1 MVPAYEIIY
10 SRRYSLEN
18 GSESP
23 ESSKKIKVD
32 TSFSKRIER
41 SIRLSEDYEVDTD
54 ILLYPD
60 CFRVILWLPYAL
72 YEGQIKQTLSSLI
85 SDAISLS
92 FQADMQSLYRFILS
106 LEFSR

>member
-10 SRRYSLEN
+10 SRRYSNEIDT
-18 GSESP
+18 ESP
-23 ESSKKIKVD
+23 ESAKKIKDD
-32 TSFSKRIER
+32 TSFSERIER
-41 SIRLSEDYEVDTD
+41 SIRLSEDYAIDTD

-60 CFRVILWLPYAL
+60 CFRVILWPPYAF
-72 YEGQIKQTLSSLI
+72 YEGQLKQTLSSLI

-92 FQADMQSLYRFILS
+92 FQADTQNPYRFILS